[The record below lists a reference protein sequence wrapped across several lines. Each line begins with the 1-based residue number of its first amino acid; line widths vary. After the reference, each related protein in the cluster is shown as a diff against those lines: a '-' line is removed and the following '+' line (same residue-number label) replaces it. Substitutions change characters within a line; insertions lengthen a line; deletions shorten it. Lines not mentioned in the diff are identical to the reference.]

1 MTTVAVENE
10 AQAVLHQAL
19 ECLIKGSPNPITG
32 PRTASWSERS
42 VEVPWVA
49 GHLTDA
55 ERLLDV
61 GYAMAPPE
69 WMGVLLATQDRGTAL
84 TGIDIVDPQR
94 VRTRYPAEMVEK
106 VLATTVRV
114 ESILDAQP
122 SDGTFDT
129 ITCVSTLE
137 HIGFDIATPPETTD
151 TAYVRAARAEDAL
164 ATRDPQ
170 TDRNFLDAVAR
181 LLAPGGSLLLSV
193 PAGRGGAI
201 LHQDSLGLFTYQFE
215 YGPADWQAVTS
226 DSRFELA
233 LEAFFRHDEAAGWE
247 EVGSFD
253 QLTGQSSAMRPF
265 ATACAMARMTLR

>member
-1 MTTVAVENE
+1 MTSAATETE

-19 ECLIKGSPNPITG
+19 ECLIKGSPSPIMG
-32 PRTASWSERS
+32 PQTAPWSERC

-49 GHLTDA
+49 SQLTDA
-55 ERLLDV
+55 KRLLDV
-61 GYAMAPPE
+61 GFSMAPPE
-69 WMGVLLATQDRGTAL
+69 WMGVLLAAQKRGTAL

-94 VRTRYPAEMVEK
+94 VRTRYPADLVDR
-106 VLATTVRV
+106 VLATPVRV

-122 SDGTFDT
+122 TDGTFDT

-137 HIGFDIATPPETTD
+137 HIGFDIATPPENTS
-151 TAYVRAARAEDAL
+151 TAFARAERAEDAS

-170 TDRNFLDAVAR
+170 TDQAFLDAVAR
-181 LLAPGGSLLLSV
+181 LLSPEGSLLLSV

-201 LHQDSLGLFTYQFE
+201 LHQDSLGLFTYQYE

-226 DSRFELA
+226 DPRFELT
-233 LEAFFRHDEAAGWE
+233 LEAFFRHDESGGWQ
-247 EVGSFD
+247 EVDSFD
-253 QLTGQSSAMRPF
+253 QMTGQSSAMRPF

>member
-1 MTTVAVENE
+1 MTTADTETE

-19 ECLIKGSPNPITG
+19 ECLIKGSPNPIVG
-32 PRTASWSERS
+32 PHTATWSERC

-49 GHLTDA
+49 GHLTA
-55 ERLLDV
+55 AKRLLDV

-94 VRTRYPAEMVEK
+94 VRTRYPAEMVDQ

-122 SDGTFDT
+122 SSGTYDT

-151 TAYVRAARAEDAL
+151 TVFVRAQRAEDAS
-164 ATRDPQ
+164 ATRDPN
-170 TDRNFLDAVAR
+170 TDRDFLDAVAR
-181 LLAPGGSLLLSV
+181 LLSPGGSLLLSV

-215 YGPADWQAVTS
+215 YGTAHWRAVTS
-226 DSRFELA
+226 DPRFELE
-233 LEAFFRHDEAAGWE
+233 LETFFRHDETSGWE
-247 EVGSFD
+247 EVGTFD
-253 QLTGQSSAMRPF
+253 EMTGQSSAMRPF